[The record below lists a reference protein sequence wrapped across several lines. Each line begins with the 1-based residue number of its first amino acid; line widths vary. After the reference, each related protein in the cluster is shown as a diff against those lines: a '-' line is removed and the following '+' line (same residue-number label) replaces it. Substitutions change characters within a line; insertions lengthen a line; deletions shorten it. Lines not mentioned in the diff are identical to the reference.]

1 MIERF
6 PYGKAPFWLLAIAIA
21 SCLVRVAVADAQ
33 PRPPDLLVV
42 THTHSHFDTY
52 KQVIPEFE
60 RAHGVT
66 VQIQFANWISMRNR
80 LRAAML
86 ADTPVP
92 DLFEALP
99 ESLGYFTRGPPK
111 DVGLLD
117 LTDRLKASH
126 LDKRLVTSRV
136 GLWTANGRVYGLP
149 HDVHPV
155 MLAYRRD
162 LVESLGID
170 VRSLDTW
177 DKFVEAGRKV
187 TRDLDGDG
195 VIDRYMID
203 LPYDGNW
210 GVVTLLLQRG
220 GELFDT
226 QGQPA
231 FDDDLTADTFLWY
244 LRQTYGPQ
252 KIAYDASAG
261 NGGTSQSL
269 GRTMVDGL
277 VLFYITPDWRS
288 HAFEEEIPSVSGKM
302 ALMPMPAWVPG
313 GRRTSVWGGTGML
326 ISKAT
331 AHPDLAWDL
340 ATFLYYDPRGIGS
353 RFASTNIIPVLKD
366 TWTLPALDAPNRYYS
381 NQPLGRLYANLA
393 DETPTLNTSP
403 LIELANIQVSEAFSR
418 CVQHY
423 RRFGEQ
429 GIVEKIHEELS
440 AAKTL
445 VQRHIDRAN
454 ALFHA
459 E

>member
-21 SCLVRVAVADAQ
+21 STLVRVAIADAQ
-33 PRPPDLLVV
+33 PPPPDLLLV

-52 KQVIPEFE
+52 SQVIPEFE

-66 VQIQFANWISMRNR
+66 VQIQFANWISMRSR
-80 LRAAML
+80 LRASML
-86 ADTPVP
+86 AGTPVP

-99 ESLGYFTRGPPK
+99 ESLGYFTRGPRK

-117 LTDRLKASH
+117 LTDRLRESH
-126 LDKRLVTSRV
+126 LDQRLVASRV
-136 GLWTANGRVYGLP
+136 SLWTADGRVYGLP

-162 LVESLGID
+162 LVERLGID
-170 VRSLDTW
+170 VRTLDTW
-177 DKFVEAGRKV
+177 DRFVEVGQQV

-203 LPYDGNW
+203 LPFDGNW

-220 GELFDT
+220 GELFDA

-231 FDDDLTADTFLWY
+231 FDNDLTADTFLWY
-244 LRQTYGPQ
+244 LRQTYGP
-252 KIAYDASAG
+252 KRIAYDASAG
-261 NGGTSQSL
+261 NTGTSQSL
-269 GRTMVDGL
+269 GSTMSSGL
-277 VLFYITPDWRS
+277 VLFYIAPDWRS
-288 HAFEEEIPSVSGKM
+288 HAFEEEVPSVSGKM

-313 GRRTSVWGGTGML
+313 GRRTSVWGGTGVL

-340 ATFLYYDPRGIGS
+340 ATFLYFDPRGIGE
-353 RFASTNIIPVLKD
+353 RFAGTNIIPVLKD
-366 TWTLPALDAPNRYYS
+366 AWSLPALDVPNPFYS
-381 NQPLGRLYANLA
+381 NQPLGRLYASLA
-393 DETPTLNTSP
+393 DQTPPLYSSP
-403 LIELANIQVSEAFSR
+403 LIEFANIHVSEAFSR
-418 CVQHY
+418 CVQYY
-423 RRFGEQ
+423 RRYGEE
-429 GIVEKIHEELS
+429 GITAKIHEELS
-440 AAKTL
+440 ATAAA
-445 VQRHIDRAN
+445 VQHALDRAN
-454 ALFHA
+454 ALSKA